1 MNASEKLKA
10 LREQKGMSQADCAKA
25 MNIERTTYAK
35 YENGGSIRR
44 NVEKLAAFFNVSVD
58 YLLGRTDE
66 PGGFQKGLLWDINDD
81 SPLAQKAME
90 GMSNGW
96 LPMSKTENLEA
107 EKALEWLEKYNKL
120 DINDKNTINSMI
132 DIALRSKEKQS
143 NE

>member
-25 MNIERTTYAK
+25 MNIDRTTYAK

-66 PGGFQKGLLWDINDD
+66 PGGFQNGDGCGEGKAAGETAVTTVKPKAYVELHRLIDELPHSDVEELLNTAIFKKKKAEQVHEHVDD
-81 SPLAQKAME
+81 P
-90 GMSNGW
+90 
-96 LPMSKTENLEA
+96 
-107 EKALEWLEKYNKL
+107 
-120 DINDKNTINSMI
+120 DDF
-132 DIALRSKEKQS
+132 
-143 NE
+143 